1 MEAKDNRILRR
12 ESDMVLREIPSITLD
27 TRGFGVQ
34 CRTKVSADLFTI
46 VSNRILGC
54 GP

>member
-1 MEAKDNRILRR
+1 MEAKDNRILQHD
-12 ESDMVLREIPSITLD
+12 SGMSLRKIPSITLD

-46 VSNRILGC
+46 VSKRILGC